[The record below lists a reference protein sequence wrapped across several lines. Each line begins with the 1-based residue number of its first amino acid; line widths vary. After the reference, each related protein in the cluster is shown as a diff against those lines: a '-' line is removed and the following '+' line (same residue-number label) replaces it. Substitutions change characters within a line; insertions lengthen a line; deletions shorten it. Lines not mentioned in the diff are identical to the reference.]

1 MKYQLPVI
9 ISATASTILS
19 ESHYNVVIALLVVVQ
34 LTTMN
39 SCYLIAVSL
48 GHVKPWLPMI
58 SDCGCKIPETWI
70 FRIGFIC
77 IAGFMATGST
87 MFRDFTKYQLQLS
100 GINTGRLHF
109 TNNILVYICGVSC
122 FALAGLSSVNEDEN
136 SKLHGIF
143 AVTFFLLYLVYMIAL
158 VVFLH
163 TNHVLVKIK
172 PFSLFIKE
180 IVVFFC
186 TVDLIAFAIMS
197 SHWGKYA
204 LYLAI
209 TEWLAVYF
217 ILIFNITFYWEFK
230 NGYCVANIFQP
241 KVYQALN

>member
-1 MKYQLPVI
+1 MQYQLPVI
-9 ISATASTILS
+9 ISATTNTILS
-19 ESHYNVVIALLVVVQ
+19 ASQYNVVIALLVVVQ
-34 LTTMN
+34 LITMN
-39 SCYLIAVSL
+39 SCYLIAVAL

-70 FRIGFIC
+70 FRIGFIL
-77 IAGFMATGST
+77 IAGFMAACST
-87 MFRDFTKYQLQLS
+87 MFRDYTKYKLQLS
-100 GINTGRLHF
+100 GIKTGRLHF
-109 TNNILVYICGVSC
+109 TNNALIYICGISC

-163 TNHVLVKIK
+163 TNRQLVRIK
-172 PFSLFIKE
+172 PLSLLVKE

-186 TVDLIAFAIMS
+186 AVDLIAFTIMS
-197 SHWGKYA
+197 SHWGTYA

-209 TEWLAVYF
+209 TEWLAVYI

-230 NGYCVANIFQP
+230 DGYSVANI
-241 KVYQALN
+241 YQQSVFLN